1 MAKLHWTPW
10 MALAEIGNE
19 AARMMDEAA
28 AGPRECAFAWQPA
41 ADVVETDDEFRVT
54 LELAGVAREDVAVE
68 IRGRELIIQ
77 GNRRFEKDARGG
89 VYQVLERSYG
99 PFARS
104 FLLPKGVARTEIA
117 AVMKDGLLEV
127 RLPKVLPERLRRRI
141 PIS

>member
-1 MAKLHWTPW
+1 MGKLHWTPW

-19 AARMMDEAA
+19 AGRMMDEAA
-28 AGPRECAFAWQPA
+28 AGARECAFAWQPV

-99 PFARS
+99 PFVRS